1 MKAGYA
7 VAIILVVIKILEATS
22 VKSSLIDT
30 AVQEIKDYNKEQ
42 IDDLSKNC
50 ENFSYRI
57 GKAVHPAI

>member
-22 VKSSLIDT
+22 VKYSLIDT

-42 IDDLSKNC
+42 IDVLSKNC
-50 ENFSYRI
+50 ENFST
-57 GKAVHPAI
+57 V

>member
-30 AVQEIKDYNKEQ
+30 AVQEIKDYKKEQ

-50 ENFSYRI
+50 ENFST
-57 GKAVHPAI
+57 V